1 MGRTDPEA
9 LEDYIREKMDID
21 DFVRIFERAKDLRD
35 FRDALIDELIRR
47 VGERPGFR
55 MALESEQMND
65 RYQSIIDDAAK
76 EYADRVLREVDEAIE
91 AGRLDEAETRL
102 TELDE
107 KLEMASES
115 IKVDYADEIAGR
127 VEKIEEAR
135 ARPKKRRR
143 RRRREVYPP
152 GYRPRGKRR
161 RRT

>member
-1 MGRTDPEA
+1 VGRTDPEA

-21 DFVRIFERAKDLRD
+21 DFVRIFEGTKDFKD
-35 FRDALIDELIRR
+35 FRDTLIDELIRR

-91 AGRLDEAETRL
+91 AGRLDEAEARL

-107 KLEMASES
+107 KLEMASEPV
-115 IKVDYADEIAGR
+115 KADYADEIAGR
-127 VEKIEEAR
+127 VERIEEAR
-135 ARPKKRRR
+135 ARPRRRRR

-152 GYRPRGKRR
+152 GYRPRRR
-161 RRT
+161 RRA

>member
-21 DFVRIFERAKDLRD
+21 DFVRIFERARDLRD

-91 AGRLDEAETRL
+91 AGRLEEAETRL

-115 IKVDYADEIAGR
+115 IKADYADEIAGR

-135 ARPKKRRR
+135 ARPRRRR

-161 RRT
+161 RRRT

>member
-1 MGRTDPEA
+1 VGRTDPEA

-21 DFVRIFERAKDLRD
+21 DFVRIFERTKDFKD
-35 FRDALIDELIRR
+35 FRRELIDELIRR

-55 MALESEQMND
+55 MALESEQMDD

-115 IKVDYADEIAGR
+115 IKADYADEIAGR
-127 VEKIEEAR
+127 VERIEEAR
-135 ARPKKRRR
+135 ARPRRRR

-161 RRT
+161 RRRT

>member
-1 MGRTDPEA
+1 VGRTDPEA

-21 DFVRIFERAKDLRD
+21 DFVRIFERARDLRD

-107 KLEMASES
+107 KLEMASEP
-115 IKVDYADEIAGR
+115 IKADYADEIAGR
-127 VEKIEEAR
+127 IERIEEAR
-135 ARPKKRRR
+135 ARPKRRR

-152 GYRPRGKRR
+152 GYRPRGRRRR

>member
-1 MGRTDPEA
+1 VGRTDPEA

-21 DFVRIFERAKDLRD
+21 DFVRIFERTRDLKD

-91 AGRLDEAETRL
+91 AGRLEEAETRL

-115 IKVDYADEIAGR
+115 IKADYADEIAGR

-135 ARPKKRRR
+135 ARPRRRR

-161 RRT
+161 RRRT

>member
-1 MGRTDPEA
+1 VGRTDPEA

-21 DFVRIFERAKDLRD
+21 DFVRIFERARDLRD
-35 FRDALIDELIRR
+35 FRDTLIDELIRR

-107 KLEMASES
+107 KLEMASEPV
-115 IKVDYADEIAGR
+115 KADYADEIAGR

-135 ARPKKRRR
+135 ARPRRRR

-152 GYRPRGKRR
+152 GYRPRRRR

>member
-1 MGRTDPEA
+1 VGRTDPEA

-21 DFVRIFERAKDLRD
+21 DFVRIFERARDLRD

-91 AGRLDEAETRL
+91 AGRLDEAEARL

-107 KLEMASES
+107 KLEMASEP
-115 IKVDYADEIAGR
+115 IKADYADEIAGR

-135 ARPKKRRR
+135 ARPRRRR

-161 RRT
+161 KRRT